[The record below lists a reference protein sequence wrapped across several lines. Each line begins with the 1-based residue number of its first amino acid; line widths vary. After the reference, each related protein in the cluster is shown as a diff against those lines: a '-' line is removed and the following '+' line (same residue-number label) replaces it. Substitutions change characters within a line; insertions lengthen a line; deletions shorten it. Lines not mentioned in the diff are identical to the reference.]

1 MVAKET
7 IQTAITSYFAA
18 NNALD
23 ANAVAELFA
32 PDARMERVPG
42 IPPVEGQETIRK
54 AYRQLFNVFSRS
66 DVTAVN
72 TFIFGNGAAV
82 LYHGEFTAKKD
93 RQLRW
98 RELMSSRS
106 TRRGRSKRSAST
118 GILPRFMP
126 YSKPED
132 RII

>member
-1 MVAKET
+1 MVVKET

-32 PDARMERVPG
+32 PDARMERVPA
-42 IPPVEGQETIRK
+42 IPPVEGQETIRE
-54 AYRQLFNVFSRS
+54 AYRPLFNVFSRS

-82 LYHGEFTAKKD
+82 LYHGEFTAKN
-93 RQLRW
+93 
-98 RELMSSRS
+98 
-106 TRRGRSKRSAST
+106 GPSAAME
-118 GILPRFMP
+118 GIDGFEINEAGQIQAIRFYWDSAP
-126 YSKPED
+126 LYALLQA
-132 RII
+132 